1 MAEKKHDTK
10 RVEEEHLNEENAG
23 NETTGSQEAA
33 GGEAAA
39 PDDDRFAELQAR
51 LEQLQKENEALKDRY
66 LRKAAEFENYKRRTE
81 QEFASFTKYAYE
93 QLLVDI
99 LPVLDDFERSL
110 NVSKDR
116 REFGPFYKGVELI
129 FEKFK
134 SILNAKGV
142 QPIESVGQTFD
153 VDLHDA
159 LMQVSRDDVA
169 PNTIVEE
176 VERGYKYNDKVIR
189 HAKVVVAKEPGPAD
203 NEENEV
209 DDGGTGA
216 QQRRGRE

>member
-10 RVEEEHLNEENAG
+10 RVEEENRNEENESTASRE
-23 NETTGSQEAA
+23 ETGEESTGT
-33 GGEAAA
+33 A
-39 PDDDRFAELQAR
+39 PGDDRFGELQSQI
-51 LEQLQKENEALKDRY
+51 EQLQKENENLKDRY
-66 LRKAAEFENYKRRTE
+66 LRKAAEFENFKRRTE

-209 DDGGTGA
+209 DGNGTGA
-216 QQRRGRE
+216 QQRRERE

>member
-10 RVEEEHLNEENAG
+10 RVEEEHRNEENESTASRE
-23 NETTGSQEAA
+23 ETGEESTGT
-33 GGEAAA
+33 A
-39 PDDDRFAELQAR
+39 PGDDRFGELQSQI
-51 LEQLQKENEALKDRY
+51 EQLQKENENLKDRY
-66 LRKAAEFENYKRRTE
+66 LRKAAEFENFKRRTE

-209 DDGGTGA
+209 DGNGTGA
-216 QQRRGRE
+216 QQRRERE